1 MERLRSLIKEV
12 LTVKP
17 KEDCGC
23 GCNDCG
29 GKAPIITEGRIK
41 KAISEGL
48 TYHVENKIPLHESV
62 YRIGSEK
69 HFELINEA
77 RKLWVRG
84 LIDVS
89 EDDQAILETHLGNF
103 GMYEGEKVP
112 LDMPM
117 VHEGTFQGNEIAIY
131 GGEDGETYIEK
142 RGTGY
147 YGYNNSFDFTAK
159 DKAELEQK
167 LNMWGYYPIAGSIN
181 EEDNR
186 KHALLRVEPR
196 NYEAM
201 IDKLQDMNIN
211 HRRESDTVIKVYIDN
226 LSDKALYNLTHDV
239 YVDKF
244 VLKESLN
251 EEKAITFKPGTLSD
265 MELATKILD
274 KEGIEYKIDNFDLI
288 LSDEDYLV
296 VLDYLKG
303 RNSVNV
309 NLSTSILNEEKDR
322 AREIM
327 NDLFGYDFEFSF
339 TYKSEGNKIVIDAEG
354 YNDDGTLFDM
364 KDVHKEKIIRTFRDK
379 MPKAVAKPNMG
390 GGITVFLKESLDED
404 KELEKD
410 YIEHLQNIRN
420 DFYNKGDKEKAAEVQ
435 ADIDKLLSEDKKLP
449 NGDIYL
455 GQDDK
460 GNHKIKSK
468 DKITLYNN
476 EDMVLI
482 YGKGWGHNLD
492 EVDRYSGFNRNPEDP
507 DSVPFEP
514 KGSVAQFREE
524 LRALF
529 GKFKGDL
536 KNPEFIKG
544 VAEIMVNWKSL
555 LRSQLDEAKKKKKK
569 KKKDPPIGKPKRG
582 GSKAYYVYVRDPKTK
597 KIKKVSFGS
606 GGLRAKI
613 KNAEARK
620 RFAARHNCKNKKDRT
635 TAGYWSCNLPRYAEQ
650 LGLGSKMNTF
660 W

>member
-17 KEDCGC
+17 KKDCNCGC
-23 GCNDCG
+23 GGCAK
-29 GKAPIITEGRIK
+29 KAPIITEGRIK

-69 HFELINEA
+69 HFALINEA

-226 LSDKALYNLTHDV
+226 LSDRALYNLTHDV

-303 RNSVNV
+303 RNNVNV
-309 NLSTSILNEEKDR
+309 NLSTSILNEDEAAFEYNKAR
-322 AREIM
+322 AGRIM
-327 NDLFGYDFEFSF
+327 KDLFGLDFEFDY
-339 TYKSEGNKIVIDAEG
+339 TYKLEGDRIIIHPEG

-379 MPKAVAKPNMG
+379 MPKAQATPNNG
-390 GGITVFLKESLDED
+390 GGITVNLKES
-404 KELEKD
+404 
-410 YIEHLQNIRN
+410 
-420 DFYNKGDKEKAAEVQ
+420 
-435 ADIDKLLSEDKKLP
+435 
-449 NGDIYL
+449 
-455 GQDDK
+455 
-460 GNHKIKSK
+460 
-468 DKITLYNN
+468 
-476 EDMVLI
+476 
-482 YGKGWGHNLD
+482 
-492 EVDRYSGFNRNPEDP
+492 
-507 DSVPFEP
+507 
-514 KGSVAQFREE
+514 
-524 LRALF
+524 
-529 GKFKGDL
+529 
-536 KNPEFIKG
+536 
-544 VAEIMVNWKSL
+544 
-555 LRSQLDEAKKKKKK
+555 LDEAKKKKKK

-597 KIKKVSFGS
+597 RIKKVSFGS

>member
-1 MERLRSLIKEV
+1 MTRLRSLIKEA
-12 LTVKP
+12 LSTPP
-17 KEDCGC
+17 KKKDCGC
-23 GCNDCG
+23 GCNTCD
-29 GKAPIITEGRIK
+29 GKKSPIITEGKIK
-41 KAISEGL
+41 NAISEGL
-48 TYHVENKIPLHESV
+48 KYHVDKNIPLHESV

-117 VHEGTFQGNEIAIY
+117 V
-131 GGEDGETYIEK
+131 
-142 RGTGY
+142 
-147 YGYNNSFDFTAK
+147 
-159 DKAELEQK
+159 
-167 LNMWGYYPIAGSIN
+167 N

-186 KHALLRVEPR
+186 KYALLRVEPR

-211 HRRESDTVIKVYIDN
+211 HRRESDTVIKVYTDN
-226 LSDKALYNLTHDV
+226 LSDRALYNLTHDV

-303 RNSVNV
+303 GNNVNV
-309 NLSTSILNEEKDR
+309 NLSTSILNEDEAAFEYNKAR
-322 AREIM
+322 AGRIM
-327 NDLFGYDFEFSF
+327 KDLFGPDFEFDY
-339 TYKSEGNKIVIDAEG
+339 TYKLEGDRIIIHPEG
-354 YNDDGTLFDM
+354 YNPDGTLFDM

-379 MPKAVAKPNMG
+379 MPKAQATPNMG
-390 GGITVFLKESLDED
+390 GGITVRLRGFSLNEAMVDYDFSKEELIRVIKQLKRGASTEVGMI
-404 KELEKD
+404 KA
-410 YIEHLQNIRN
+410 
-420 DFYNKGDKEKAAEVQ
+420 FEKALGRELT
-435 ADIDKLLSEDKKLP
+435 DDEIRGFKL
-449 NGDIYL
+449 
-455 GQDDK
+455 
-460 GNHKIKSK
+460 
-468 DKITLYNN
+468 N
-476 EDMVLI
+476 E
-482 YGKGWGHNLD
+482 
-492 EVDRYSGFNRNPEDP
+492 
-507 DSVPFEP
+507 
-514 KGSVAQFREE
+514 A
-524 LRALF
+524 
-529 GKFKGDL
+529 
-536 KNPEFIKG
+536 
-544 VAEIMVNWKSL
+544 
-555 LRSQLDEAKKKKKK
+555 KKK

-597 KIKKVSFGS
+597 RIKKVSFGS

-613 KNAEARK
+613 RNPKARK
-620 RFAARHNCKNKKDRT
+620 AFAARHKCSEKNDRT
-635 TAGYWSCNLPRYAEQ
+635 KASYWSCRLPRYAKQ
-650 LGLGSKMNTF
+650 LGLGSNMNTF